1 MDCHQA
7 EGVGGVRTPIV
18 VRPEPDV
25 SIIVRFL
32 FVVPA
37 DRVAAGFRNVSVEED
52 SREEAPSGF
61 NSRLG
66 RAGQTF
72 YPSLEPNHQCTN
84 EMRRATDA
92 FMCEPRGWH
101 GSVRCPSSSS
111 ASLSPQA

>member
-1 MDCHQA
+1 MDTHQP
-7 EGVGGVRTPIV
+7 EGVRAVRAPIV

-37 DRVAAGFRNVSVEED
+37 DRVAAGFRSVSVEED

-66 RAGQTF
+66 GAGQSF
-72 YPSLEPNHQCTN
+72 YSSFGAQPSVHQ
-84 EMRRATDA
+84 
-92 FMCEPRGWH
+92 
-101 GSVRCPSSSS
+101 
-111 ASLSPQA
+111 